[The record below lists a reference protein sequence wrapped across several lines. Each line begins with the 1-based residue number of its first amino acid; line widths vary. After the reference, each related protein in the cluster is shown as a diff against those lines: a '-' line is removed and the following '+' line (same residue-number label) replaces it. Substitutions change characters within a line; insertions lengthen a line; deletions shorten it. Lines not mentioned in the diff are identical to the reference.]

1 MNYIKTNLNYLR
13 IKKGLSHEQMAKALG
28 LAGKS
33 AYFAYEK
40 GVASPKI
47 EGLLKLSDF
56 FEVSVDSL
64 IKKDLSAGQVGWEEE
79 LRRRIEKLEI
89 KTKNIKP

>member
-33 AYFAYEK
+33 TYFAYEK
-40 GVASPKI
+40 GVAAPKI
-47 EGLLKLSDF
+47 EGIMKLSEF
-56 FEVSVDSL
+56 FEVSIDSL
-64 IKKDLSAGQVGWEEE
+64 IKKDLSAGQVGREEE
-79 LRRRIEKLEI
+79 FRRRLERLEAKI
-89 KTKNIKP
+89 KK